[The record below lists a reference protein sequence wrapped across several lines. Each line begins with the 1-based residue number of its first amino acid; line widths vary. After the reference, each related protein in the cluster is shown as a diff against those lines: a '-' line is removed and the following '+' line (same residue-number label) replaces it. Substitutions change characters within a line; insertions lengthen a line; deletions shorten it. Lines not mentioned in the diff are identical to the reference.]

1 MMPAQIMLTT
11 EAIIFI
17 GTVCVAI
24 IAIMLFYGSIDKR
37 VTVLEKQ
44 SLTKDEFANEMKELR
59 KDVKD
64 IIQEGLANCKYKH
77 EAEN

>member
-1 MMPAQIMLTT
+1 MMPAEILLTT
-11 EAIIFI
+11 DAIIFI

-44 SLTKDEFANEMKELR
+44 SLTKDEFAKEMKELR
-59 KDVKD
+59 IDVKA
-64 IIQEGLANCKYKH
+64 IIQEGLSNCKYKH

>member
-1 MMPAQIMLTT
+1 MPAEILLTT
-11 EAIIFI
+11 DVIIFI
-17 GTVCVAI
+17 ATVCVSI

-44 SLTKDEFANEMKELR
+44 SLTKDEFAAEMKELR
-59 KDVKD
+59 KDLKS
-64 IIQEGLANCKYKH
+64 IIEEGLANCKYKH

>member
-17 GTVCVAI
+17 GTVCIAI

-59 KDVKD
+59 HDVKT
-64 IIQEGLANCKYKH
+64 IIQESLANCKYKH